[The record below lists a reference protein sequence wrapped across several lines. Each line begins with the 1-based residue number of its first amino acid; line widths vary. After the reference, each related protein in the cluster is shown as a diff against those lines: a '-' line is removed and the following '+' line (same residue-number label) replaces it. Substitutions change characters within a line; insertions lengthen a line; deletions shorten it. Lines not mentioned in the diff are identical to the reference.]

1 MFRNTGK
8 QIITH
13 VCNGHNINF
22 TSYAII
28 LKFFIDTL
36 EKFLLLSYSFFT
48 QELQTKLELDDQRI
62 TQEQKKEKKRFVKL
76 QHEID
81 ETVRECHDLTSRIKV
96 RTMNLIN
103 VKCIEIKV
111 FSFYGEKLGFS
122 KLLAFFPFSSE
133 VVSLSFVVLPRSLSL
148 SSFLVSFR
156 LSEFANGGNLSRRSH
171 HKPLP
176 DIVFC
181 AKSAL
186 HENLEFLVYFLSS
199 TRGRNECIS
208 CSCQVKMAQTLTG
221 FILLW
226 NIP

>member
-96 RTMNLIN
+96 RTMNLVN

-111 FSFYGEKLGFS
+111 FHFYGEKLGFS
-122 KLLAFFPFSSE
+122 KLLAFIPFSSDCCFIIICCIPA
-133 VVSLSFVVLPRSLSL
+133 LSFFIILSCIL
-148 SSFLVSFR
+148 STLR
-156 LSEFANGGNLSRRSH
+156 IREWREF
-171 HKPLP
+171 KPQIAP
-176 DIVFC
+176 
-181 AKSAL
+181 
-186 HENLEFLVYFLSS
+186 
-199 TRGRNECIS
+199 
-208 CSCQVKMAQTLTG
+208 
-221 FILLW
+221 
-226 NIP
+226 

>member
-111 FSFYGEKLGFS
+111 FSFYGEKLSFS
-122 KLLAFFPFSSE
+122 KLLAFIPFSSDCCFIIICCIPA
-133 VVSLSFVVLPRSLSL
+133 LSFFIILSCIL
-148 SSFLVSFR
+148 STLR
-156 LSEFANGGNLSRRSH
+156 IREWREF
-171 HKPLP
+171 KPQIAP
-176 DIVFC
+176 
-181 AKSAL
+181 
-186 HENLEFLVYFLSS
+186 
-199 TRGRNECIS
+199 
-208 CSCQVKMAQTLTG
+208 
-221 FILLW
+221 
-226 NIP
+226 

>member
-1 MFRNTGK
+1 MRSCKLLWKVDGIPFMDAILSVGGSNPFRRWMFRNTGK

-13 VCNGHNINF
+13 VCNSHNINF

-111 FSFYGEKLGFS
+111 FSFYGETRFLKITGLHSILKWSCFIIICCIP
-122 KLLAFFPFSSE
+122 A
-133 VVSLSFVVLPRSLSL
+133 LSF
-148 SSFLVSFR
+148 
-156 LSEFANGGNLSRRSH
+156 
-171 HKPLP
+171 
-176 DIVFC
+176 
-181 AKSAL
+181 
-186 HENLEFLVYFLSS
+186 
-199 TRGRNECIS
+199 
-208 CSCQVKMAQTLTG
+208 
-221 FILLW
+221 FILLSCIFSTLRIREW
-226 NIP
+226 REFKPQIAP

>member
-1 MFRNTGK
+1 M
-8 QIITH
+8 
-13 VCNGHNINF
+13 
-22 TSYAII
+22 
-28 LKFFIDTL
+28 
-36 EKFLLLSYSFFT
+36 LLSYSFFT

-133 VVSLSFVVLPRSLSL
+133 VVSLSFVVFPRSLSL
-148 SSFLVSFR
+148 SSFLVSFC
-156 LSEFANGGNLSRRSH
+156 LPEFITCEWKEF
-171 HKPLP
+171 KPQIAP
-176 DIVFC
+176 
-181 AKSAL
+181 
-186 HENLEFLVYFLSS
+186 
-199 TRGRNECIS
+199 
-208 CSCQVKMAQTLTG
+208 
-221 FILLW
+221 
-226 NIP
+226 

>member
-1 MFRNTGK
+1 M
-8 QIITH
+8 
-13 VCNGHNINF
+13 
-22 TSYAII
+22 
-28 LKFFIDTL
+28 
-36 EKFLLLSYSFFT
+36 LLSYSFFT

-122 KLLAFFPFSSE
+122 KLLAFFPFPE
-133 VVSLSFVVLPRSLSL
+133 VKLFHYHLLYYRALFLYPPFLYLFVSQNSLH
-148 SSFLVSFR
+148 
-156 LSEFANGGNLSRRSH
+156 ANGGNLSRRSH

-181 AKSAL
+181 AKRAL